1 MHSLLEGL
9 LLFREGKGEGLLDIR
24 SRRAERPQGSA
35 ARERPREH
43 TGKGRHGFPTTGDE
57 VSFRENHTTPRACYV
72 LATYH
77 PPPHSKRRD
86 KTSKSIKIFAARQA
100 SRDGL
105 TMLMWMLASP
115 ALNMAPPAAVRSL
128 HHRMPPPAMH
138 TRGDRQPFQSGI
150 MPYTGYNGVNP
161 NSGGQMQQ
169 VQGRYNQGYGMG
181 NSYNQGP
188 YQGQYQQQY
197 GMNQQRRGQQ
207 YGMGGNYG
215 NYNQGGRYQQQYGMN
230 QQRRGQQYGMGGN
243 YGGNY
248 NQINYQQGYGGQG
261 YGQQGYG
268 QYGQGYNNNQ
278 YGQMD
283 EYDDYGRQYPSQY
296 GQVP

>member
-1 MHSLLEGL
+1 MGRGAGSYSPTMHSLLEGL

-105 TMLMWMLASP
+105 TMLIWMLASP

-150 MPYTGYNGVNP
+150 MPYSGYNGVNP
-161 NSGGQMQQ
+161 NSGGML
-169 VQGRYNQGYGMG
+169 QGRYSQYQSNSYNQPT
-181 NSYNQGP
+181 YNQGP

-197 GMNQQRRGQQ
+197 GLNQQRRGQQ
-207 YGMGGNYG
+207 YGMGNGGYGG

-230 QQRRGQQYGMGGN
+230 QQRRGQQYGMGNGN

-248 NQINYQQGYGGQG
+248 GGGYGSYGG
-261 YGQQGYG
+261 MGGGSVRESALSRLGAGRWSAARGQQYGY
-268 QYGQGYNNNQ
+268 
-278 YGQMD
+278 
-283 EYDDYGRQYPSQY
+283 
-296 GQVP
+296 

>member
-1 MHSLLEGL
+1 
-9 LLFREGKGEGLLDIR
+9 
-24 SRRAERPQGSA
+24 
-35 ARERPREH
+35 
-43 TGKGRHGFPTTGDE
+43 
-57 VSFRENHTTPRACYV
+57 
-72 LATYH
+72 
-77 PPPHSKRRD
+77 
-86 KTSKSIKIFAARQA
+86 
-100 SRDGL
+100 
-105 TMLMWMLASP
+105 MLMWMLASP

-128 HHRMPPPAMH
+128 HHRMAPPAMH

-230 QQRRGQQYGMGGN
+230 QQRRGQQYGMGNGGYGGN
-243 YGGNY
+243 YGGGMGG
-248 NQINYQQGYGGQG
+248 GYGGMGGGSGRESALSRLGAGRWSQSR
-261 YGQQGYG
+261 GQQYGY
-268 QYGQGYNNNQ
+268 
-278 YGQMD
+278 
-283 EYDDYGRQYPSQY
+283 
-296 GQVP
+296 